1 MEAKVKALSEL
12 IPGERGVITEVNH
25 PEKVTKLMEM
35 GCLPGEE
42 LRLDHIAPM
51 GDPIA
56 ITLTGYKLSLRKRDA
71 KHIMVRL
78 IQELQEKA

>member
-1 MEAKVKALSEL
+1 MNPQIKALSEL
-12 IPGERGVITEVNH
+12 LPGERGIITEVNH

-56 ITLTGYKLSLRKRDA
+56 ITLSGYKLSLRKRDA